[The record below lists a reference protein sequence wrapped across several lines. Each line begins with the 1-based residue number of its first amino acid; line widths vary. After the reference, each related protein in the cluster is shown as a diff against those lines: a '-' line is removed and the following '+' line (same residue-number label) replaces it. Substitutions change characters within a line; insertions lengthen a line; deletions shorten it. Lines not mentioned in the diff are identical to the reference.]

1 MGYADRILCLWH
13 RARSEARVASPD
25 NPQKRKSSH
34 ISFAEA
40 YKYTKSTSFSP
51 SICYVRIR
59 TVKSPVDSSG
69 LSSSRRDGV
78 SIADTAPGGISRQP
92 CIKTGTP
99 TGMPQ
104 SPIKNQSPRVLPL
117 GLSGAATRIR
127 TGDLILTKDVLY
139 QLSHSSITQGY
150 FLVTLDYYS
159 KYFRVCQYIF
169 QKNFRISVFFTSGYY
184 FSRKESITGR
194 TSEVITSYPASTK
207 CRPS

>member
-1 MGYADRILCLWH
+1 MTEPQRECLELPGYSPAVKIPHTSPEKQAFRSQYGYADRILCLWH
-13 RARSEARVASPD
+13 RARSEARVAAPD
-25 NPQKRKSSH
+25 NPKKRKSSH

-51 SICYVRIR
+51 SICYVGIR

-78 SIADTAPGGISRQP
+78 SIADTAPGGSSRQP

-117 GLSGAATRIR
+117 G
-127 TGDLILTKDVLY
+127 
-139 QLSHSSITQGY
+139 
-150 FLVTLDYYS
+150 
-159 KYFRVCQYIF
+159 
-169 QKNFRISVFFTSGYY
+169 
-184 FSRKESITGR
+184 
-194 TSEVITSYPASTK
+194 
-207 CRPS
+207 